1 MEILVGQGQVA
12 AVTEALRAGAGGPV
26 HVIVQVVT
34 DDVS

>member
-1 MEILVGQGQVA
+1 MGQGQGQVA